1 MNAIGK
7 KKRGVW
13 IGIYVLAE
21 VFAFVAY
28 LFAGALVMTGR
39 EDGMM
44 LDEIWSAVRILLFL
58 VIAAAEIGY
67 ALIWR
72 AAVMYRGIRHRT
84 FWMILNIIS
93 WVLRAN
99 LILIFAGV
107 ITQDWM
113 SAAPEPL
120 STLLF
125 LAAGFPPSGLLYA
138 VLVWHDIVI
147 WLNEPKEDGRKTKLR

>member
-1 MNAIGK
+1 MNDTIGK
-7 KKRGVW
+7 RKRGVW
-13 IGIYVLAE
+13 IGVYVLVE
-21 VFAFVAY
+21 VFAFAAY
-28 LFAGALVMTGR
+28 LFVGALVMTGR
-39 EDGMM
+39 EEGMM
-44 LDEIWSAVRILLFL
+44 PDEIWGVVRMLLFL

-72 AAVMYRGIRHRT
+72 TAVMYRGIRHRT
-84 FWMILNIIS
+84 FWIILNSIS

-113 SAAPEPL
+113 SAVPEPL

-125 LAAGFPPSGLLYA
+125 LVAGFPPSGLLYV

-147 WLNEPKEDGRKTKLR
+147 WLNEPKERMKK